1 MAERIQQSVTVPADQ
16 SGLRLDVVSAA
27 LLSAYSRA
35 QLQQWVK
42 AGALTCNGQVAR
54 SRDKVCA
61 GDVLQL
67 DAVPVAREDWSAQ
80 ALPLHVVYED
90 EALLVIN
97 KPVGMVV
104 HPAAGTR
111 DGTLLNALLHHDPAL
126 AALPRAGIVHR
137 LDKDTSGLLM
147 VARTLESCTEL
158 VRQLQARTVLRE
170 YEAIACGVLTGGG
183 TVDASLGRHPRD
195 RVKMAVV
202 AGGKPAV
209 THYRVVARFARH
221 THLRLKLETGRTHQ
235 IRVHMAHIGH
245 PLLGDSVYGARVLYP
260 PGADADVKTVLSQF
274 RRQALHAASLGVV
287 HPHTGE
293 TMQWSI
299 PMPADMQALLM
310 VLRTNAETAGNP

>member
-1 MAERIQQSVTVPADQ
+1 MSERIQQAVAVPLAQ
-16 SGLRLDVVSAA
+16 AGLRLDVAAAA
-27 LLSAYSRA
+27 LWPTYSRA

-42 AGALTCNGQVAR
+42 AGALTCNGQA
-54 SRDKVCA
+54 SRPRETVRA

-67 DAVPVAREDWSAQ
+67 NAEPVKREDWSAQ
-80 ALPLHVVYED
+80 ALPLQVVYED

-111 DGTLLNALLHHDPAL
+111 DGTLLNALLHYDPAL

-137 LDKDTSGLLM
+137 LDKDTSGLLV
-147 VARTLESCTEL
+147 VARQLAACTAL

-183 TVDASLGRHPRD
+183 TVDAPVGRHPRD

-209 THYRVVARFARH
+209 THYRVVTRFARH
-221 THLRLKLETGRTHQ
+221 THIKLKLETGRTHQ
-235 IRVHMAHIGH
+235 IRVHMAHLGY
-245 PLLGDSVYGARVLYP
+245 PLLGDRVYGARLLPPPQVDASLLAQLQTYP
-260 PGADADVKTVLSQF
+260 H
-274 RRQALHAASLGVV
+274 QALHAARLGLV
-287 HPHTGE
+287 HPESGE
-293 TMQWSI
+293 ALCWQA
-299 PMPADMQALLM
+299 PLPVDMQALLTA
-310 VLRTNAETAGNP
+310 LHANASGA

>member
-1 MAERIQQSVTVPADQ
+1 MSERIQQAVAVPLAQ
-16 SGLRLDVVSAA
+16 AGLRLDVAAAA
-27 LLSAYSRA
+27 LWPTYSRA

-42 AGALTCNGQVAR
+42 AGALTCNGQA
-54 SRDKVCA
+54 SRPRETVRA

-67 DAVPVAREDWSAQ
+67 NAEPVKREDWSAQ
-80 ALPLHVVYED
+80 ALPLQVVYED

-111 DGTLLNALLHHDPAL
+111 DGTLLNALLHYDPAL

-137 LDKDTSGLLM
+137 LDKDTSGLLV
-147 VARTLESCTEL
+147 VARQLAACTAL

-183 TVDASLGRHPRD
+183 TVDAPVGRHPRD

-209 THYRVVARFARH
+209 THYRVVTRFARH
-221 THLRLKLETGRTHQ
+221 THIKLKLETGRTHQ
-235 IRVHMAHIGH
+235 IRVHMAHLGY
-245 PLLGDSVYGARVLYP
+245 PLLGDRVYGARLLP
-260 PGADADVKTVLSQF
+260 PPQADASLLAQLQTYPH
-274 RRQALHAASLGVV
+274 QALHAARLGLV
-287 HPHTGE
+287 HPESGE
-293 TMQWSI
+293 ALCWQA
-299 PMPADMQALLM
+299 PLPVDMQALLTA
-310 VLRTNAETAGNP
+310 LHANASGA

>member
-1 MAERIQQSVTVPADQ
+1 MSERIQQAVAVPLAQ
-16 SGLRLDVVSAA
+16 AGLRLDVAAAA
-27 LLSAYSRA
+27 LWPTYSRA

-42 AGALTCNGQVAR
+42 AGALTCNGQA
-54 SRDKVCA
+54 SRPRETVRA

-67 DAVPVAREDWSAQ
+67 NAEPVKREDWSAQ
-80 ALPLHVVYED
+80 ALPLQVVYED

-111 DGTLLNALLHHDPAL
+111 DGTLLNALLHYDPAL

-137 LDKDTSGLLM
+137 LDKDTSGLLV
-147 VARTLESCTEL
+147 VARQLAACTAL

-183 TVDASLGRHPRD
+183 TVDAPVGRHPRD

-209 THYRVVARFARH
+209 THYRVVTRFARH
-221 THLRLKLETGRTHQ
+221 THIKLKLETGRTHQ
-235 IRVHMAHIGH
+235 IRVHMAHLGY
-245 PLLGDSVYGARVLYP
+245 PLLGDRVYGARLLP
-260 PGADADVKTVLSQF
+260 LSQADASLLAQLQTYPH
-274 RRQALHAASLGVV
+274 QALHAARLGLV
-287 HPHTGE
+287 HPESGE
-293 TMQWSI
+293 ALCWQA
-299 PMPADMQALLM
+299 PLPVDMQALLTA
-310 VLRTNAETAGNP
+310 LHANASGA